1 MGRIVISGAS
11 GDLGRRITEELLQ
24 RNPTAELTLVTRTP
38 SKLSHRVS
46 ANIEV
51 RRGDYT
57 EPASLDEA
65 YAGGETL
72 MLISGLNVGRRVQEH
87 RNAIAAAKKAGIQH
101 VVYTSA
107 NGIHPR
113 NPSLAVQD
121 HYQTELDLRA
131 SGLQVVLL
139 RDSFYAELFATAMLG
154 SAIPAGEFSM
164 AAGEG
169 WVAPVSKRDVVRC
182 LVTCLLDPR
191 QHVGAVYELT
201 GPELLSLHDMARM
214 ASELYGV
221 PFKYKEITPEERL
234 AILDAMGYPRTYS
247 ADMAENPDG
256 ALWASDEMLAGDA
269 ALKQGY
275 HALLS
280 HHVEMLTGQKA
291 ESLWSVMTRCKGMR
305 YDETWTKS

>member
-11 GDLGRRITEELLQ
+11 GDLGRRITDLLLQ
-24 RNPTAELTLVTRTP
+24 NDPDAELTLVTRTP
-38 SKLSHRVS
+38 PKLAHRVRG
-46 ANIEV
+46 NVDV
-51 RRGDYT
+51 RRGDYNDR
-57 EPASLDEA
+57 ASLDAA

-72 MLISGLNVGRRVQEH
+72 MLISGLNVGRRVKEH
-87 RNAIAAAKKAGIQH
+87 RNAIAAAKHAGIKY

-121 HYQTELDLRA
+121 HYQTELDLRE
-131 SGLQVVLL
+131 SGLQVVTL

-154 SAIPAGEFSM
+154 SAVPAGEFSM

-182 LVTCLLDPR
+182 IVKCLTEPQL
-191 QHVGAVYELT
+191 HVGAVYELT
-201 GPELLSLHDMARM
+201 GPELVSLRDMARM
-214 ASELYGV
+214 TSELYGV
-221 PFKYKEITPEERL
+221 PFKYKEVTPQERL
-234 AILDAMGYPRTYS
+234 AILDALGYPRTYS

-291 ESLWSVMTRCKGMR
+291 ESLWSVMTRCKGLR
-305 YDETWTKS
+305 YDETWTST